1 MKKLVKPIGLSYNSA
16 RYKFS
21 NQNILNNSKNN
32 TKENSFFLDSIYKNN
47 CSSIRINEDSYSQN
61 YKINNSYVHDNIYLT
76 KYKSNSNSN
85 SKISK
90 NGIPIPSNTNSSRKN
105 RNIIKIDNENSNIV
119 TNRTM
124 NLEHKN
130 KLILNTTNESIITGK
145 EDDTKSKYLEIKS
158 DFNETFK
165 DINSKIFEAEKA
177 LQKIQNQERKIKII
191 KDKLD
196 KKAKNQS

>member
-1 MKKLVKPIGLSYNSA
+1 M
-16 RYKFS
+16 
-21 NQNILNNSKNN
+21 NILNKKKKANKP
-32 TKENSFFLDSIYKNN
+32 
-47 CSSIRINEDSYSQN
+47 
-61 YKINNSYVHDNIYLT
+61 
-76 KYKSNSNSN
+76 
-85 SKISK
+85 KISK
-90 NGIPIPSNTNSSRKN
+90 NGIPIPSSTNSSRKN

-145 EDDTKSKYLEIKS
+145 EDETKSKYLEIKS
-158 DFNETFK
+158 DFNETFN

-196 KKAKNQS
+196 KKAKNVNLNKIIISMLWILYKK

>member
-1 MKKLVKPIGLSYNSA
+1 MVFLYLVVL
-16 RYKFS
+16 
-21 NQNILNNSKNN
+21 
-32 TKENSFFLDSIYKNN
+32 
-47 CSSIRINEDSYSQN
+47 
-61 YKINNSYVHDNIYLT
+61 
-76 KYKSNSNSN
+76 
-85 SKISK
+85 
-90 NGIPIPSNTNSSRKN
+90 
-105 RNIIKIDNENSNIV
+105 

-124 NLEHKN
+124 NLEQKN
-130 KLILNTTNESIITGK
+130 KLVLNTTNESIITGK